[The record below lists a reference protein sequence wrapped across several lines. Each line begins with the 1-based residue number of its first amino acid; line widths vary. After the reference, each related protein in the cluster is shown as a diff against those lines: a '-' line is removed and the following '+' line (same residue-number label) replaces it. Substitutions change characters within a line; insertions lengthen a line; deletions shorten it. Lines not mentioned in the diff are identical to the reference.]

1 MDNPI
6 YSIHQALHHRSVFFI
21 IHVESRVV
29 ECVSKD
35 GMSIPGGDGIRRD
48 VSGMGRHASAAG
60 PNGGRPGQKK
70 IGQIWQPEAIEY
82 RRSGAPHPVKP
93 RRMNTTSTA
102 RGEDPKQV
110 RWRPS
115 PFPRPRP
122 RCPPPRHGRTS
133 HAHDSS
139 SKELSS

>member
-70 IGQIWQPEAIEY
+70 LA
-82 RRSGAPHPVKP
+82 RSGSQRLLSIGGLELHI
-93 RRMNTTSTA
+93 
-102 RGEDPKQV
+102 
-110 RWRPS
+110 PS
-115 PFPRPRP
+115 SQ
-122 RCPPPRHGRTS
+122 GG
-133 HAHDSS
+133 
-139 SKELSS
+139 